1 MATNAHTRADHKLS
15 RRGLLA
21 PADEVPA
28 NALTMGLSVGC
39 GIAVAMI
46 LAVVIGDLAAGT
58 SLTSASVCMGCV
70 VAGLGTGLFQQVFFN
85 PRVLGPGLPY
95 PARTALFGLCDLA
108 VLAGSAWFGGWV
120 PRDMPGAWVV
130 FVGVYLAIL
139 LVLTIALDKAYRRQ
153 EANYAES
160 LAAYRRE
167 HGAREA

>member
-1 MATNAHTRADHKLS
+1 MTTSTRARADHKQS

-21 PADEVPA
+21 PADEVPT
-28 NALTMGLSVGC
+28 NALTMGLSAGC
-39 GIAVAMI
+39 GMAVAMI
-46 LAVVIGDLAAGT
+46 LTVVIGDLAAGT

-70 VAGLGTGLFQQVFFN
+70 VAGVGTGLFQQVFFN
-85 PRVLGPGLPY
+85 PHVLGPGLPY

-139 LVLTIALDKAYRRQ
+139 FVLTIALGKAYRKQ
-153 EANYAES
+153 ESSYAES